1 MTISEYARSRGV
13 TPQAVYKRLSTKG
26 IKVDGLR
33 NRDKTLTQ
41 SGIATLD
48 ETLNLQPVDNQVDNR
63 AINQVINV
71 DNLVDNV
78 DNLVDNQQSVTMM
91 TERVTELER
100 NLSEAEHRAELAE
113 QKAAA
118 AEQRA
123 AAAESER
130 DYLREQLSASIKAT
144 ALASMTRIESKQ
156 ESVKN
161 RLLSAWNVL
170 RGK

>member
-48 ETLNLQPVDNQVDNR
+48 ETLNLQPVDNQVDT
-63 AINQVINV
+63 
-71 DNLVDNV
+71 
-78 DNLVDNQQSVTMM
+78 VDNQVDAVDNQVDN
-91 TERVTELER
+91 RLQELEK
-100 NLSEAEHRAELAE
+100 LLLAAEHRAELAE

-144 ALASMTRIESKQ
+144 ALASMTRIEGKQ
-156 ESVKN
+156 ESVRN

>member
-1 MTISEYARSRGV
+1 MKGLDTMTISEYARSRGV

-26 IKVDGLR
+26 IKVDNLR
-33 NRDKTLTQ
+33 NQDKTLTPQ
-41 SGIATLD
+41 GIEIIDKAMKI
-48 ETLNLQPVDNQVDNR
+48 QPVDNQVDNR
-63 AINQVINV
+63 V
-71 DNLVDNV
+71 DT
-78 DNLVDNQQSVTMM
+78 VDNQVDNQVDN
-91 TERVTELER
+91 RLQELEK
-100 NLSEAEHRAELAE
+100 LLLAAEHRAELAE
-113 QKAAA
+113 QKAAS

-144 ALASMTRIESKQ
+144 ALASMTRIEGKQ

-161 RLLSAWNVL
+161 RLLSAWSAL

>member
-48 ETLNLQPVDNQVDNR
+48 ETLNLQLVDNQVDNR
-63 AINQVINV
+63 AINQVVNV
-71 DNLVDNV
+71 DNP
-78 DNLVDNQQSVTMM
+78 VDNQQSVTMM
-91 TERVTELER
+91 TERITELER

>member
-41 SGIATLD
+41 RGIETLD
-48 ETLNLQPVDNQVDNR
+48 EVLHLQPVDNQVDNQT
-63 AINQVINV
+63 INQVVNV
-71 DNLVDNV
+71 DNQ
-78 DNLVDNQQSVTMM
+78 VDNQQSVTMM

-144 ALASMTRIESKQ
+144 ALASMTRIEGKQ

>member
-63 AINQVINV
+63 AINQVVNV
-71 DNLVDNV
+71 DNP
-78 DNLVDNQQSVTMM
+78 VDNQQSVTMM

-100 NLSEAEHRAELAE
+100 NLSEAEHRADLAE